1 MKNSKLSHHL
11 VIGLLVTVSAAGC
24 SVFRPVGQENFDC
37 SGKKST
43 DPYCRSIRG
52 IDRSTVG
59 AIPDTRYDKP
69 FDYLSYSKYHGDLD
83 DNDANASEGKTTA
96 TAKAKSTNLLPHE
109 IGQPG
114 PVIQGAPVRAAPV
127 IQKIWVNRYVD
138 TNDKLHQPTEIF
150 QEVVGA
156 RWVGAAP
163 AKRATS
169 SAAGNTGS
177 TNPYPF
183 KPAKDASSA
192 DIKGATPAAALEDT
206 PTAPMPTAVIES
218 DKGLQL
224 SNPQ

>member
-11 VIGLLVTVSAAGC
+11 VIGLLVAVTGAGC

-43 DPYCRSIRG
+43 DPFCRSIRG
-52 IDRSTVG
+52 VDRSTVG

-83 DNDANASEGKTTA
+83 DNDANASEGKTNA
-96 TAKAKSTNLLPHE
+96 TAKVKSTNLLPHE
-109 IGQPG
+109 IGQAG

-156 RWVGAAP
+156 RWVGAAQ

-169 SAAGNTGS
+169 SAAGNAS
-177 TNPYPF
+177 SSNPYPF
-183 KPAKDASSA
+183 KPAKDASSV
-192 DIKGATPAAALEDT
+192 DGGATPAAGLEDT
-206 PTAPMPTAVIES
+206 PTAPMPPAVIES
-218 DKGLQL
+218 TKDSQL

>member
-11 VIGLLVTVSAAGC
+11 VIGLLLTINAGC

-43 DPYCRSIRG
+43 DPFCRSIRG
-52 IDRSTVG
+52 VDRSTVG

-83 DNDANASEGKTTA
+83 DNDANEGKTNA
-96 TAKAKSTNLLPHE
+96 TTKVERTNLLPHE
-109 IGQPG
+109 IGHPG

-138 TNDKLHQPTEIF
+138 TNDKLHQPNEIF

-169 SAAGNTGS
+169 NTAISTGS
-177 TNPYPF
+177 SNPYPF
-183 KPAKDASSA
+183 KPAKDTSA
-192 DIKGATPAAALEDT
+192 ADGKGASQAAAQEDS
-206 PTAPMPTAVIES
+206 PIAPMPTAVMET
-218 DKGLQL
+218 DKGSQL